1 MVCTGFHGGNARDL
15 QTTGLHAD
23 EACGRE
29 ELEKSLLGLAGR
41 GGGRYAAAL
50 SVPPLLT
57 CGEDKTF
64 LFHFHGSPE
73 MLNWENLGFKGLPGW
88 FLLPPLGDM
97 RQKSVGFLM
106 PYLTSPHLAAE
117 EGKLKSQVGINMTE
131 AMQRTDQRD
140 KMKANALQPSQ
151 ILKLDIVGWVQKWK
165 LIRQGDNLPLIQR
178 HTSRPV

>member
-29 ELEKSLLGLAGR
+29 ELEKSLLGLPGR

-50 SVPPLLT
+50 SVPPLRT
-57 CGEDKTF
+57 CGEGKTF
-64 LFHFHGSPE
+64 LFHFHGAPE
-73 MLNWENLGFKGLPGW
+73 MLNWENLGFRGLPGW
-88 FLLPPLGDM
+88 FFCYLPWGTCG
-97 RQKSVGFLM
+97 KSLWDSSC
-106 PYLTSPHLAAE
+106 LTSPHLAAE
-117 EGKLKSQVGINMTE
+117 EGKLKSRVGMNMTD
-131 AMQRTDQRD
+131 AMQRTDQQD
-140 KMKANALQPSQ
+140 KMKANALQASQ